1 MKFLQYILIA
11 VLIGI
16 FLLQLG
22 CRRKNK
28 WNAVPLKINKQE
40 SYNYSEMISG
50 KLDSTTKAELEEVKK
65 VVSLEKENIQ
75 KNFKEGPAERDS
87 KNTTIIGTI
96 IEGINNIYNWFLD
109 LF

>member
-50 KLDSTTKAELEEVKK
+50 ELDSTAKAELEEVKK
-65 VVSLEKENIQ
+65 VVSQEKENIQ
-75 KNFKEGPAERDS
+75 KHLKEGPAESDS

-96 IEGINNIYNWFLD
+96 IEGIKNIYNWFID
-109 LF
+109 

>member
-50 KLDSTTKAELEEVKK
+50 KLDSTAKAGLEEVKK
-65 VVSLEKENIQ
+65 VVSQDKENIP
-75 KNFKEGPAERDS
+75 KNSKKGLAESES
-87 KNTTIIGTI
+87 KNTTIINTI
-96 IEGINNIYNWFLD
+96 LERINNIYNWFLD